1 MLYQMPSTAIAWS
14 VYEGFKHV
22 INNYSSTAATQH
34 PYDTLAS
41 EIRDRG
47 GAASG
52 GGLSS
57 APGHAAGVGGSPN
70 FPFFDQL
77 SLGTVFR
84 YKGVVSRA
92 GLFRSVLFG
101 NSDLHVPV
109 SGVCIQYRTKK
120 TVSQIHFVK
129 NIFI

>member
-1 MLYQMPSTAIAWS
+1 MCFQGLKARVLYQMPSTAIAWS

-22 INNYSSTAATQH
+22 INNYSSTAATTAQH

-47 GAASG
+47 GSAANS

-70 FPFFDQL
+70 LSFF
-77 SLGTVFR
+77 T
-84 YKGVVSRA
+84 
-92 GLFRSVLFG
+92 
-101 NSDLHVPV
+101 
-109 SGVCIQYRTKK
+109 
-120 TVSQIHFVK
+120 
-129 NIFI
+129 IFLPTFS